1 MTEKKKGLLFF
12 LLSLFLS
19 LLLEGAPFFLSRVLP
34 DLGNVSVLLYALFL
48 YVLHPAGAIFFPFLL
63 TGKYR
68 VPSLLTFFHFGLFLL
83 LLPCYPDGKITG
95 LVCLLLGILGA
106 SAAEAKH
113 QLKEGK
119 RRKTR
124 K

>member
-1 MTEKKKGLLFF
+1 MTEKKKGALFF
-12 LLSLFLS
+12 LLSLFLA
-19 LLLEGAPFFLSRVLP
+19 LALEGAPAFLSVVLP
-34 DLGNVSVLLYALFL
+34 DLGDGSVLMYSFFL
-48 YVLHPAGAIFFPFLL
+48 YVLHPAGAAFFPYLL

-95 LVCLLLGILGA
+95 LVCLVLGAMSA
-106 SAAEAKH
+106 SAAEAKR
-113 QLKEGK
+113 QLREGK